1 MKKNYY
7 DILNINKGATDDE
20 IKKAYK
26 KMALKYHPDRNKSPD
41 ATEKFKEISE
51 AYQFLTNNNNKQV
64 NPNMNFN
71 QFNRQQPLNPNELFR
86 NFNSHIRHGNNFQV
100 FSNKNNGNFSFRQ
113 TNIQIINGKKV
124 EIIKEVRNGETFIQ
138 KNISDL

>member
-7 DILNINKGATDDE
+7 DILNINKEATDDE

-26 KMALKYHPDRNKSPD
+26 KMALKYHPDRNNSPD
-41 ATEKFKEISE
+41 ASEKFKEISE
-51 AYQFLTNNNNKQV
+51 AYQFLTNNNRKQV

-86 NFNSHIRHGNNFQV
+86 KFNSQIRHGNNFQV
-100 FSNKNNGNFSFRQ
+100 FSNKNTGNFSFKQ

-138 KNISDL
+138 KKISDL